1 MVRLG
6 VGAISADKSPDGA
19 VRREA
24 SALDLLRKRILGKKA
39 GNTMSV
45 QKPRDVSSED
55 EEEGRAT
62 AVITRDGARPES
74 SKGIISSPNVK
85 THDVNVEGK
94 TRLDGSAKALS
105 ANFTSTK
112 RKSASFLDEI
122 LAEKANK
129 KKRKK
134 RKLKEDLDKGAVA

>member
-1 MVRLG
+1 MT
-6 VGAISADKSPDGA
+6 K
-19 VRREA
+19 
-24 SALDLLRKRILGKKA
+24 
-39 GNTMSV
+39 TSV
-45 QKPRDVSSED
+45 PKPRGVSSED

-74 SKGIISSPNVK
+74 SKGIISSPNDK
-85 THDVNVEGK
+85 TQSRRKANDGVDDVNVEGK

-134 RKLKEDLDKGAVA
+134 RN